1 MGSFIKDV
9 FRVGVSNFLM
19 IGLGLGTSI
28 ITARYIGP
36 EGNGII
42 AALLVYPSLFM
53 TIGSLGI
60 RQSTTYFLG
69 KGNYSEQDI
78 KTAITQIWFFT
89 TLVSLLVSF
98 MLMHYLSESGSN
110 LLLVILALL
119 PIPFSLFNTYNSGI
133 FLGKNDIKTF
143 NKINWIP
150 SLIGFIGT
158 TAFVIAW
165 EFGIAGAMMAA
176 IGGPLFM
183 SAILLFKNKFI
194 NAFSFRFNWTII
206 KSMLSLGIVYAFS
219 LLIINLNYK
228 VDIILLDK
236 LSSPFELGI
245 YSKGSGITQYL
256 WQIPM
261 LLSTI
266 VFARS
271 AVSKNDIQFSHK
283 VAQLLRISLIIIG
296 VASLFLL
303 IFSELVIVGMYGEAF
318 RESIS
323 VLNFLLPGVLIL
335 TLFKVMNMDLAGKGK
350 PWIAMKAMVPALIL
364 NIILNIIFIPKFGAK
379 GAAIS
384 STISY
389 ALAGLLFLWF
399 YSISTKISIQDI
411 ITYRKTDFDPIKKI
425 VFKGLKLKNADL

>member
-1 MGSFIKDV
+1 VASFVKDLFSVGSSKIM
-9 FRVGVSNFLM
+9 M
-19 IGLGLGTSI
+19 ILAGLGTSI

-53 TIGSLGI
+53 SIGSLGI

-69 KGNYSEQDI
+69 KGIYSEEKI
-78 KTAITQIWFFT
+78 KTAITQIWAFT
-89 TLVSLLVSF
+89 TVFSTVVCYF
-98 MLMHYLSESGSN
+98 LMRYFSSSGTN
-110 LLLVILALL
+110 LFWVTLALL

-133 FLGKNDIKTF
+133 FLGKNDIQTF

-150 SLIGFIGT
+150 SLIAFLGTVGFVVGLKLD
-158 TAFVIAW
+158 
-165 EFGIAGAMMAA
+165 IAGAMMAS
-176 IGGPLFM
+176 IGGALFM
-183 SAILLFKNKFI
+183 SAVLLFKNKFI
-194 NAFSFRFNWTII
+194 NAFSFQFDWKII
-206 KSMLSLGIVYAFS
+206 KAMLSLGIVYAIS
-219 LLIINLNYK
+219 LLVINLNYQS
-228 VDIILLDK
+228 DIILLDK
-236 LSSPFELGI
+236 LSTPFELGI

-283 VAQLLRISLIIIG
+283 VAQLLRISIILIG
-296 VASLFLL
+296 LASLVLVL
-303 IFSELVIVGMYGEAF
+303 FSELIIVGMYGEKF
-318 RESIS
+318 RGSIS

-350 PWIAMKAMVPALIL
+350 PWIAMQAMLPALIL
-364 NIILNIIFIPKFGAK
+364 NIIFNFVFIPKYGAN
-379 GAAIS
+379 GAALS

-389 ALAGLLFLWF
+389 AIAGLLFLWF
-399 YSISTKISIQDI
+399 YSSTVKIPIKTI
-411 ITYRKTDFDPIKKI
+411 VFYKKTDFDPIKNVVLKI
-425 VFKGLKLKNADL
+425 IKK